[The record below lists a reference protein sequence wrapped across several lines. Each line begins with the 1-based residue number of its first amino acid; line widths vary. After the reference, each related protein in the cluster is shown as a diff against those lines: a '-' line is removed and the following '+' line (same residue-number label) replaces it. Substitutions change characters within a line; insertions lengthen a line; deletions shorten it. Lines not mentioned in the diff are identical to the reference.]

1 MRPSAKIDIQDDDD
15 VEEPHAK
22 RQRRVMTPS
31 ALEDVVPHSRL
42 RTRKPE
48 HARFR
53 LAETH
58 ARRKWGSSTKLP
70 LEIAKERTLKEGEEG
85 KYETETE
92 TSDQRLQSLDQPDST
107 SRKDLW
113 PSEERSLNIP
123 SVTVEFD
130 TSKGPLAYQPKA
142 EELSLSDLLSERIVL
157 LMKYLDQKMVKYSV
171 PASLMGSYVELVH
184 RRTKAKAAAT
194 DGVTERIKILTFE
207 WRPR

>member
-1 MRPSAKIDIQDDDD
+1 MCVI
-15 VEEPHAK
+15 
-22 RQRRVMTPS
+22 M
-31 ALEDVVPHSRL
+31 
-42 RTRKPE
+42 
-48 HARFR
+48 
-53 LAETH
+53 
-58 ARRKWGSSTKLP
+58 
-70 LEIAKERTLKEGEEG
+70 
-85 KYETETE
+85 
-92 TSDQRLQSLDQPDST
+92 
-107 SRKDLW
+107 
-113 PSEERSLNIP
+113 ERSLRVSSSDKEPSEQLVAAVETTVIDEPLLPSCQIP